1 MVSIRKDPFTFLFN
15 LDLSIEEDDVIA
27 KSILEHCVVVREASE
42 NDVES
47 VAVPVLIL
55 ADVVLASSCPLV
67 SSNVVGI
74 AEVESYLALSVTP
87 YSSRQ
92 SISPIASRGP
102 LLSTHVSLKH
112 VLCAGACINNHGN

>member
-27 KSILEHCVVVREASE
+27 KSILEHCVVVRKASE

-74 AEVESYLALSVTP
+74 AEVESSLAWSVTP

-92 SISPIASRGP
+92 SISPIASRAP

-112 VLCAGACINNHGN
+112 VLCAGSCINDHGN

>member
-1 MVSIRKDPFTFLFN
+1 MVSIRKDPFPFLLN

-27 KSILEHCVVVREASE
+27 KSILEHCVVVRKASE

-74 AEVESYLALSVTP
+74 AEVESSLALSVTP

-92 SISPIASRGP
+92 SISPINSCI
-102 LLSTHVSLKH
+102 LKTCVMCRIMH
-112 VLCAGACINNHGN
+112 